1 MLSRRS
7 SLTSHASRNKMKSP
21 VNISVVAPVY
31 GVEKFI
37 ARFADSLL
45 SQDYPYIQ
53 FIFVNDGTKDRSI
66 EILKSLV
73 NERYSHIQE
82 KIVIVDKENE
92 GCPKARRTG
101 VDYAT
106 GDYIMHADPD
116 DWYEQGAF
124 SEIAAAAQETDADF
138 IYFDHYK
145 EYPSKIKL
153 KRERDYTIE
162 QKDEYIRNMY
172 NHRSYG
178 CVWNKCVKRSVYANR
193 IFFPPVSCAEDVC
206 LTSQLLGYSSS
217 IVHIRKPLYHYMK
230 DNPGAVTRRN
240 PKFRRFRAIS
250 NMLGQ
255 YEFYKD
261 MEPSEI
267 PVAALFDDVMMK
279 AGWSTI
285 MYGFDFFQTRPY
297 LVDNICKA
305 SLKTDRTVPLVAQ
318 MLTKMYTYI
327 YRSLKR

>member
-1 MLSRRS
+1 MMN
-7 SLTSHASRNKMKSP
+7 TS
-21 VNISVVAPVY
+21 VNISVIVPIY
-31 GVEKFI
+31 GVENFI

-45 SQDYPYIQ
+45 SQDYPCIQ

-66 EILKSLV
+66 EILRTLID
-73 NERYSHIQE
+73 ERYSHISDR
-82 KIVIVDKENE
+82 ILIIDKENE

-101 VDYAT
+101 VEHAT

-116 DWYEQGAF
+116 DWYERDAF
-124 SEIAAAAQETDADF
+124 SEIAAVAQTTDADF

-153 KRERDYTIE
+153 KRERDYTIG

-172 NHRSYG
+172 NHKSYG
-178 CVWNKCVKRSVYANR
+178 CVWNKCVKRSVYDNR
-193 IFFPPVSCAEDVC
+193 IFYPPVSCAEDVC

-230 DNPGAVTRRN
+230 DNPTAVTKRN
-240 PKFRRFRAIS
+240 PRFRRFRAVS

-255 YEFYKD
+255 YEYHKD
-261 MEPSEI
+261 MAPSEI
-267 PVAALFDDVMMK
+267 PVSALFDDVMMK

-285 MYGFDFFQTRPY
+285 IYGFDFFRTSSY
-297 LVDNICKA
+297 LVDNICHA
-305 SLKTDRTVPLVAQ
+305 SLKTDRSVPLAAQ
-318 MLTKMYTYI
+318 IFTKLYTYI
-327 YRSLKR
+327 YRWLRR

>member
-1 MLSRRS
+1 
-7 SLTSHASRNKMKSP
+7 MKGP

-45 SQDYPYIQ
+45 SQDYPFIQ

-66 EILKSLV
+66 EILRSLIS
-73 NERYSHIQE
+73 ERYAHIQNR
-82 KIVIVDKENE
+82 VLIVDKENE

-101 VDYAT
+101 IEHAV

-124 SEIAAAAQETDADF
+124 SEIAAVAQETDADF

-153 KRERDYTIE
+153 KRERDYTIG

-172 NHRSYG
+172 NHKAYG
-178 CVWNKCVKRSVYANR
+178 CVWNKCVKRSVYDNR
-193 IFFPPVSCAEDVC
+193 IFYPPVSCAEDVC
-206 LTSQLLGYSSS
+206 LTSQLLGYSTS

-230 DNPGAVTRRN
+230 DNPTAVTKRN
-240 PKFRRFRAIS
+240 PKFRRFRAVS
-250 NMLGQ
+250 NMLAQ

-261 MEPSEI
+261 MHTSEI
-267 PVAALFDDVMMK
+267 PVASLFDDVMIK

-285 MYGFDFFQTRPY
+285 IYGFDFFESRPY
-297 LVDNICKA
+297 LLDNITRA
-305 SLKTDRTVPLVAQ
+305 SLKADRPVPVLAQ
-318 MLTKMYTYI
+318 MFTKLYTYI
-327 YRSLKR
+327 YRCLKR

>member
-1 MLSRRS
+1 M
-7 SLTSHASRNKMKSP
+7 MKGP

-45 SQDYPYIQ
+45 SQDYPFIQ

-66 EILKSLV
+66 EILRSLIS
-73 NERYSHIQE
+73 ERYAHIQNR
-82 KIVIVDKENE
+82 VLIVDKENE

-101 VDYAT
+101 IEHAV

-124 SEIAAAAQETDADF
+124 SEIAAVAQETDADF

-145 EYPSKIKL
+145 DYPSKIKL
-153 KRERDYTIE
+153 KRERDYTIG

-172 NHRSYG
+172 NHKAYG
-178 CVWNKCVKRSVYANR
+178 CVWNKCVKRSVYDNR
-193 IFFPPVSCAEDVC
+193 IFYPPVSCAEDVC
-206 LTSQLLGYSSS
+206 LTSQLLGYSTS

-230 DNPGAVTRRN
+230 DNPTAVTKRN
-240 PKFRRFRAIS
+240 PKFRRFRAVS
-250 NMLGQ
+250 NMLAQ

-261 MEPSEI
+261 MHTSEI
-267 PVAALFDDVMMK
+267 PVASLFDDVMIK

-285 MYGFDFFQTRPY
+285 IYGFDFFESRPY
-297 LVDNICKA
+297 LLDNITRA
-305 SLKTDRTVPLVAQ
+305 SLKADRPVPVLAQ
-318 MLTKMYTYI
+318 MFTKLYTYI
-327 YRSLKR
+327 YRCLKR